1 MGRSL
6 NDNCVLHKEKMEFL
20 KRFDCFHFF
29 NASAPLKLMRTD
41 FLAAG
46 CIFTDGNLILA
57 GYQPTKLA
65 PIISGLGG
73 KREGDEFLEETAIR
87 ETVEELFEIKTLPSG
102 LVQRIERDC
111 VPRKILQNGA
121 YGIIVYNFK
130 DLDKILRICSSY
142 KIVSPLYTKFP
153 RTLDQLL
160 FGRLQG
166 SLAEVTHLALL
177 PFVSEQVIDPS
188 FIEDMQILLRNP

>member
-1 MGRSL
+1 
-6 NDNCVLHKEKMEFL
+6 MEFL
-20 KRFDCFHFF
+20 KRLDCFHFF
-29 NASAPLKLMRTD
+29 RAEQILRVLRTD

-57 GYQPTKLA
+57 GYQPTKVV

-87 ETVEELFEIKTLPSG
+87 ETVEELFEIHSLPSG
-102 LVQRIERDC
+102 LVQRIENLC
-111 VPRKILQNGA
+111 TPRQILQNGA
-121 YGIIVYNFK
+121 YGAIVYTFK

-142 KIVSPLYTKFP
+142 KLVSPLYTKFP

-160 FGRLQG
+160 FGRLQ
-166 SLAEVTHLALL
+166 SSSSVEVTHLALL
-177 PFVSEQVIDPS
+177 PLVSKQVIDPS

>member
-1 MGRSL
+1 
-6 NDNCVLHKEKMEFL
+6 MEFL
-20 KRFDCFHFF
+20 KQLDCFHYFF
-29 NASAPLKLMRTD
+29 RGGAPLKAGRTD

-57 GYQPTKLA
+57 GYQPTKEA

-87 ETVEELFEIKTLPSG
+87 ETVEELFEIHTLPTG
-102 LVQRIERDC
+102 LVQRIEKEC
-111 VPRKILQNGA
+111 IPGKVLQNGA

-130 DLDKILRICSSY
+130 DLEKFLRICRSY
-142 KIVSPLYTKFP
+142 KLVSPLYTKFP

-160 FGRLQG
+160 FGRVVG
-166 SLAEVTHLALL
+166 SNSVEVTHLALL
-177 PFVSEQVIDPS
+177 PVVSQQVIDPS
-188 FIEDMQILLRNP
+188 FIEDIESLIKNT